1 VFFYTF
7 HTELNHIVWGFIFR
21 TFSHADRGAFW
32 MARHGLHT
40 FWGGAAWNPDL
51 KFSAGPSWW
60 IRIKYAW
67 LATTR
72 QLYRMLHKIGDEGL
86 SRTYIVQVSVS
97 KDVVSL
103 LASLLVSLPKICDRA
118 NFVVSSSR
126 RILSCR
132 AAKRPVNWCVP
143 SPLCG

>member
-1 VFFYTF
+1 MFFLHLSDRTNHFVFNFPIYS
-7 HTELNHIVWGFIFR
+7 R
-21 TFSHADRGAFW
+21 ADRGAFW

-97 KDVVSL
+97 KGVVL
-103 LASLLVSLPKICDRA
+103 LLVSLLVSFPNTCDRA
-118 NFVVSSSR
+118 DFVASSSR
-126 RILSCR
+126 
-132 AAKRPVNWCVP
+132 ATH
-143 SPLCG
+143 